1 MKRHSFTFALGL
13 AILLFGVAGL
23 AQAVPITYTQT
34 GIASGILGGS
44 AFTNASILM
53 TMIGDTD
60 NIVGNPEFEE
70 DGVVIPA
77 NLFFANPSFATT
89 LNITGL
95 GLVTI
100 TDPTAIYAIPIP
112 VDIDED
118 GDVDPPVVIFGTVDH
133 PPDLWSFTGLG
144 GTFGQSLAGYQ
155 LGAIGPITSTGGV
168 GRDFSQEVNTSLGVL
183 RFNSD
188 IVDSSRGTFT
198 ATTSVPEPGSLL
210 LLGTGLVSFVT
221 VRSRFRGPRGTTS
234 N

>member
-1 MKRHSFTFALGL
+1 MKRLPCTFVLVT
-13 AILLFGVAGL
+13 AILLFGIAGS

-210 LLGTGLVSFVT
+210 LLGTGLVSLVGA
-221 VRSRFRGPRGTTS
+221 RSRFRGPRRPTS